1 MIRRVDD
8 ADRHRSAVDR
18 LGSVGSG
25 SRLGRAYIVR
35 SRLLYLLI
43 GLSWQTCACEA
54 GSPMW
59 QRPVDSQVRC
69 ALVTI
74 FLLAIGGVVAT
85 RRARTH
91 SYCIWRVLACLL
103 MTSKL
108 PCAWVHCGH

>member
-35 SRLLYLLI
+35 SRI
-43 GLSWQTCACEA
+43 GLSWQTCACKA

-59 QRPVDSQVRC
+59 QRPVGSQVRC

-85 RRARTH
+85 RRARTN

-108 PCAWVHCGH
+108 PCAWVYCGH